1 MAKNLNLFL
10 NNLDR
15 AIKKWCHMTSKKRK
29 KEAIGKIQET
39 KQIEGHRIW

>member
-15 AIKKWCHMTSKKRK
+15 AIKKWCHMTSEKK